1 MSDDASRPDNRA
13 CPDGNAA
20 ADGGICTDPDV
31 FLQRNG
37 CRGAN
42 AVAALL
48 RVDGMTGAGKAYAG
62 GNKGTCSDVYRRG
75 IQNDAVIIDD
85 RQAVGMDIE
94 AIVTVEIWLNAGHG
108 RAGAQQGLQDTAPL
122 FLFVRSGAVVLPA
135 QLLCTVL
142 FLRGGVF
149 IAADV
154 GGRAFHNIQSVHRV
168 CPFHTV
174 FFQVLYH
181 ILCRCVIGCFSSF
194 VCPLDLLHR
203 FALSQLIH
211 QLVQI
216 ADLLHQRFF
225 DALQLYVADAAL
237 YEHPVRIELRSI
249 SKKISIQRSI
259 LHRSLNLRDAVTSQ
273 PTNNFIY
280 FCLRPP
286 LAGCLFHQ
294 HRIYF
299 CKWHGI
305 YFFSFHFCPSLRCVY
320 VQCIPRFRTKKN
332 VCRRIPDDNIIPVLK
347 IRNLLIKRSMIRS
360 QSRQKNKSNCIRV

>member
-1 MSDDASRPDNRA
+1 MFFSVSDLNFSEQNILRLELIFFGNGADHLAGHPRSDDAGGNVMSDDASRPDNRA

-42 AVAALL
+42 AMAALL

-122 FLFVRSGAVVLPA
+122 FLFVGNGAVVLPT

-149 IAADV
+149 IAADI

-174 FFQVLYH
+174 FFQGLYH
-181 ILCRCVIGCFSSF
+181 ILCRGL
-194 VCPLDLLHR
+194 PL
-203 FALSQLIH
+203 
-211 QLVQI
+211 
-216 ADLLHQRFF
+216 
-225 DALQLYVADAAL
+225 
-237 YEHPVRIELRSI
+237 
-249 SKKISIQRSI
+249 
-259 LHRSLNLRDAVTSQ
+259 
-273 PTNNFIY
+273 
-280 FCLRPP
+280 PP
-286 LAGCLFHQ
+286 A
-294 HRIYF
+294 
-299 CKWHGI
+299 
-305 YFFSFHFCPSLRCVY
+305 
-320 VQCIPRFRTKKN
+320 
-332 VCRRIPDDNIIPVLK
+332 
-347 IRNLLIKRSMIRS
+347 
-360 QSRQKNKSNCIRV
+360 